1 MSSNIKKIS
10 IVQEN
15 AANAHAAVRASKP
28 ILERLS
34 RNTAIAGLV
43 LLTIVGIRTAAA
55 PDGDTL
61 LHALQTAVQSEWD
74 ENLGRLSYVSSSI
87 GESMQVFS
95 GQKNAYQLTSP
106 VSAQPSN
113 AYSSEEPYLRYC
125 YTGDIYAAAPGEVS
139 AIMHDDNE
147 RYIVRILHADALEC
161 VYYGLD
167 SCYVQEGDEVSM
179 QTVLGHSA
187 QDFVFQAY
195 RLGKAIDC
203 TALLAARAL

>member
-1 MSSNIKKIS
+1 MASNIKKIA
-10 IVQEN
+10 IVKDD
-15 AANAHAAVRASKP
+15 HADAQTTVCVTKP

-34 RNTAIAGLV
+34 RNTAIAALV
-43 LLTIVGIRTAAA
+43 LLSIVGIRTAAA

-87 GESMQVFS
+87 GESMQVFA
-95 GQKNAYQLTSP
+95 GQKNDYKLISP
-106 VSAQPSN
+106 VSAQPSTTF
-113 AYSSEEPYLRYC
+113 SKKEPYLRYSQA
-125 YTGDIYAAAPGEVS
+125 GDIYAAASGEVS
-139 AIMHDDNE
+139 AVMHDDNE

-167 SCYVQEGDEVSM
+167 TCFVQEGDEVSA
-179 QTVLGHSA
+179 QTVLGNSA

-195 RLGKAIDC
+195 RMGKAIDC
-203 TALLAARAL
+203 TAQLAVRGQ